1 MKHVSVKLYSS
12 YLNEIFQI
20 STSKSKDN
28 AFYMDVP
35 VGRYMGSNVLFGY
48 LSIGIWEL
56 VVCATNIEKTIG
68 ESRSRADIF

>member
-1 MKHVSVKLYSS
+1 
-12 YLNEIFQI
+12 
-20 STSKSKDN
+20 
-28 AFYMDVP
+28 MDVP

-68 ESRSRADIF
+68 DSRSRADIF